1 MNLFRESPILIYN
14 AWNKCYTYVHT
25 FGIIGQEGLK
35 MNKDYSM
42 SIRVTEEELEKL
54 KQAARLEA
62 YASYSEFVRRTALL
76 EASRVIEKNNKGEDT
91 IGEK

>member
-1 MNLFRESPILIYN
+1 
-14 AWNKCYTYVHT
+14 
-25 FGIIGQEGLK
+25 

-42 SIRVTEEELEKL
+42 SIRVTGEELEKL

-91 IGEK
+91 NGEK